1 MLGYDFHRQIPLLN
15 FIADFY
21 CEELNL
27 VIEVDGITH
36 HDEIVVAKDE
46 IKDNELKKVGI
57 NVMRFSDREIIKD
70 MMNVMRTIE
79 NYVLNHEERFGIEE
93 RVSRKRKTMEGK

>member
-1 MLGYDFHRQIPLLN
+1 
-15 FIADFY
+15 
-21 CEELNL
+21 
-27 VIEVDGITH
+27 
-36 HDEIVVAKDE
+36 
-46 IKDNELKKVGI
+46 
-57 NVMRFSDREIIKD
+57 MRFSDREIIKD